1 MMGVMD
7 EPLSPAWPRLF
18 FLCWAVLG
26 ALLPGTTHAQE
37 DFQSAL
43 VEARRLYEEL
53 EYEQALV
60 QLQWAKPHVRTSE
73 QEVSLGLLEG
83 IVLGD
88 MGERGPSLAAFHAAL
103 LLDPEAKLPLKVAP
117 KVARDFEEM
126 RRRARADLLRKR
138 PPVSTPTQEVPPPM
152 PPPVEPIKP
161 DLTPPPASS
170 PAPYIPAAGTQVR
183 SGKRVL
189 PWALAGAGA
198 VALGVGSV
206 FGLKSRASVSDA
218 RNGVFLEDTR
228 AHLEDAR
235 GRASVANVLF
245 GVAGAASAA
254 ALVTWLV
261 APGEPSKAPVA
272 EAP

>member
-1 MMGVMD
+1 MT
-7 EPLSPAWPRLF
+7 A
-18 FLCWAVLG
+18 
-26 ALLPGTTHAQE
+26 HAQE

-43 VEARRLYEEL
+43 AEAQRLYEEL

-60 QLQWAKPHVRTSE
+60 QLQWAKPRALTPE
-73 QEVSLGLLEG
+73 QDVSLGLLEG

-103 LLDPEAKLPLKVAP
+103 LLNPEAKLPLKVAP

-126 RRRARADLLRKR
+126 RRLARADLLRKR
-138 PPVSTPTQEVPPPM
+138 PSVSTPAREVPLPTLPSQ
-152 PPPVEPIKP
+152 EPIKP
-161 DLTPPPASS
+161 DLTPPPVST
-170 PAPYIPAAGTQVR
+170 PAPYIPAAKTQVR
-183 SGKRVL
+183 SGRRVL

-206 FGLKSRASVSDA
+206 FGWKSRASVNDA
-218 RNGVFLEDTR
+218 RKGVFLDDTQ

-235 GRASVANVLF
+235 GRAGVANVLF

-254 ALVTWLV
+254 ALVTWWV
-261 APGEPSKAPVA
+261 APGESSKAPVS

>member
-1 MMGVMD
+1 MD
-7 EPLSPAWPRLF
+7 GPLSSWWPRLF
-18 FLCWAVLG
+18 CLCWAVLG
-26 ALLPGTTHAQE
+26 ALFPMATQAQE
-37 DFQSAL
+37 DFQGAL
-43 VEARRLYEEL
+43 AEARRLYEEL

-60 QLQWAKPHVRTSE
+60 QLQWAKPRARTPE
-73 QEVSLGLLEG
+73 QEVALGLLEG

-126 RRRARADLLRKR
+126 RRRARADLLKKQ
-138 PPVSTPTQEVPPPM
+138 PPVSAPSQEVPPSVSAPRQSL
-152 PPPVEPIKP
+152 KP
-161 DLTPPPASS
+161 DLTPPPVRS
-170 PAPYIPAAGTQVR
+170 PAPYAPVAETQAR
-183 SGKRVL
+183 SGRRVL

-198 VALGVGSV
+198 VALGVGTV

-218 RNGVFLEDTR
+218 RNGVFLDETR

-235 GRASVANVLF
+235 GSAGVANVLF

-254 ALVTWLV
+254 ALGTWLL
-261 APGEPSKAPVA
+261 APGASSKAPVT